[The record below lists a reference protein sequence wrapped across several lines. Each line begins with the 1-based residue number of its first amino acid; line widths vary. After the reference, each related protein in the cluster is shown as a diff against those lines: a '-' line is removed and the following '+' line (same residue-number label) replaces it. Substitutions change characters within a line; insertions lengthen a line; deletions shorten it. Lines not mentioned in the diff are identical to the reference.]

1 MNGSGSRSS
10 QGRGRCGIDL
20 IGGGVPFPSG
30 EDPLRLKCGGVVYL
44 VGGKL
49 QIRPRRPEGKHPFAQ
64 PFFLSSLL
72 HEVGNRWGKG
82 LLGVGLD
89 FLSH

>member
-1 MNGSGSRSS
+1 MGAVAEVLKAVEGV
-10 QGRGRCGIDL
+10 GL
-20 IGGGVPFPSG
+20 ISLVEEYLSPPVRTLFALNTVAVG
-30 EDPLRLKCGGVVYL
+30 YL
-44 VGGKL
+44 VGGML
-49 QIRPRRPEGKHPFAQ
+49 QIRLRRPEGKHPFAQ
-64 PFFLSSLL
+64 PFFLSSSL